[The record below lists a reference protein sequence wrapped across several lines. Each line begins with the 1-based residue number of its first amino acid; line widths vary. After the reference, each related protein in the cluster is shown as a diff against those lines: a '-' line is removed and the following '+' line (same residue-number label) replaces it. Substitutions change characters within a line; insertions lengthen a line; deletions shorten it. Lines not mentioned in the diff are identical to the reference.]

1 MKSSHFA
8 VFAHTEPPYRVL
20 LHTTLLLSVKHEQ
33 RLNAFYANLCWYR
46 VTFRTNARAKR
57 GSFFIQ
63 ILRSNT
69 ETGETEAREVE
80 GFLLLLA
87 YFVR

>member
-1 MKSSHFA
+1 M
-8 VFAHTEPPYRVL
+8 L

-63 ILRSNT
+63 ILCSNT
-69 ETGETEAREVE
+69 ETGGTKVGSREVE
-80 GFLLLLA
+80 GFVVVVAVGLFRSLS
-87 YFVR
+87 FRVQ